1 MREFLTEE
9 QFKRL
14 AKAERPSVDGK
25 GLRKQV
31 ITAIEK
37 GGGTTDR
44 SLTFI
49 ISTGSVDRQSDT
61 VSADGWDFTN
71 YQKNPVV
78 CWAHNYDMLPIA
90 AASKVWKQGAS
101 IKASADFVPA
111 DMPVIG
117 PFADAVFQMYKGG
130 FLNATSVGFM
140 PTAWEWSNDDD
151 RPYGIDFTEQELLE
165 FSAVPVPAN
174 PEALLQAKAAGIDIG
189 PVRDWAKAI
198 LSDAND
204 SAPLVTDGE
213 ALALSIS
220 GHLQKCGWPLLNA
233 REMKALEDSKT
244 AGRNLS
250 VLRRELEVLR
260 LR

>member
-14 AKAERPSVDGK
+14 AKSERPSVDGK

-37 GGGTTDR
+37 GGGNTDR

-101 IKASADFVPA
+101 IMASADFVAA

-140 PTAWEWSNDDD
+140 PTAWDWSNDDD

-174 PEALLQAKAAGIDIG
+174 PEALLQAKSAGIDIG
-189 PVRDWAKAI
+189 PVREWAKSI
-198 LSDAND
+198 LYGDNGPLIIDAMSLEAAMGKYFSTR
-204 SAPLVTDGE
+204 SATVPNTE
-213 ALALSIS
+213 ALPDVRKRNISI
-220 GHLQKCGWPLLNA
+220 
-233 REMKALEDSKT
+233 
-244 AGRNLS
+244 
-250 VLRRELEVLR
+250 LRRELEVLR